1 MTGRA
6 RALALAVVGTLLLI
20 AAWEA
25 IGRGRLAGAGWPP
38 LTAVVDYA
46 DQPQIRDLLL
56 RSLSATAASALSGLV
71 AGALAALLLAVLGVL
86 LPVLQPGLDRLVTV
100 INALPL
106 IALGPLFV
114 STVGSDGTATVVA
127 ALASGFAVF
136 VAATAGLAAAP
147 RVHRD
152 LLTTLGAG
160 RRRQLRHLQLPYAV
174 PLLLDGLAQAAPAAV
189 LGAVIGEWFGADR
202 GLGVLLVGAMQNVQT
217 ELLWSAGLV
226 TTLLSLL
233 AYAVVG
239 ACRTAVHGRFL

>member
-1 MTGRA
+1 M
-6 RALALAVVGTLLLI
+6 GTFVLI
-20 AAWEA
+20 AAWEV
-25 IGRGRLAGAGWPP
+25 IGRGRWAGAGWPA

-71 AGALAALLLAVLGVL
+71 AGALAALVLAVLGVL
-86 LPVLQPGLDRLVTV
+86 LPLLQPGLDRLVTV

-114 STVGSDGTATVVA
+114 STVGREGTATVVA
-127 ALASGFAVF
+127 ALASCFAVF

-147 RVHRD
+147 KVHRD

-160 RRRQLRHLQLPYAV
+160 RRRQLLHLRLPFAV
-174 PLLLDGLAQAAPAAV
+174 PLSLDGLAQAAPAAV

-202 GLGVLLVGAMQNVQT
+202 GLGVLLVGAMQNLQT
-217 ELLWSAGLV
+217 ELLWSAGLA
-226 TTLLSLL
+226 TTLLSFV

-239 ACRTAVHGRFL
+239 ACRTAVRGRFL